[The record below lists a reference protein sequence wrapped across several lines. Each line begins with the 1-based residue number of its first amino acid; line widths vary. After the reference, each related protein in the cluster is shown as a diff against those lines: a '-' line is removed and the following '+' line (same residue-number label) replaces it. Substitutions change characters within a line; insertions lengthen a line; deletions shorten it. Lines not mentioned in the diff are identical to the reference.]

1 MKGIILA
8 GGSGT
13 RLYPVTLAI
22 CKQLMPVYDKPMVYY
37 PLAILMLAG
46 IKDILVITTP
56 QDTDA
61 FRRLLSD
68 GAQWGIRISYAVQPR
83 PEGIAQAF
91 IVGKDFIGNDSVAL
105 ILGDNIFWGHGLVAS
120 LAEASRKKN
129 RATIFGYW
137 VNDPQRY
144 GVVEI
149 EKNGKPLDLVE
160 KPQHPRSNYAVT
172 GLYFYDNTV
181 AQYASRLSPS
191 ARGELEI
198 TDLNR
203 LYLDEDRLDVVLLGR
218 GVAWLDTGTHE
229 SMLQASVFVETIQSR
244 QGLKV
249 SCPEE
254 IAFRLGYISKE
265 RLISLAEPMKKNSY
279 GDYLLQLAAGLR

>member
-13 RLYPVTLAI
+13 RLYPVTLATS
-22 CKQLMPVYDKPMVYY
+22 KQLLPVYDKPMVYY
-37 PLAILMLAG
+37 PLAILMLAK
-46 IKDILVITTP
+46 IREILIITTP
-56 QDTDA
+56 QDLDA
-61 FRRLLSD
+61 FKRLLGD
-68 GAQWGIRISYAVQPR
+68 GLQWGLHFSYAVQPR

-91 IVGKDFIGNDSVAL
+91 IVGKEFIQNDSVAL
-105 ILGDNIFWGHGLVAS
+105 ILGDNIFWGHGLIGT
-120 LAEASRKKN
+120 LAEAAAKKD

-137 VNDPQRY
+137 VNDPERY
-144 GVVEI
+144 GVVE
-149 EKNGKPLDLVE
+149 LDARGRPINLVE
-160 KPQHPRSNYAVT
+160 KPKIPKSPYAVT
-172 GLYFYDNTV
+172 GLYFYDNKIT
-181 AQYASRLSPS
+181 QYADRLAPS

-203 LYLDEDRLDVVLLGR
+203 LYMQEGRLDVVLLGR

-254 IAFRLGYISKE
+254 IAFKLGYITSE
-265 RLISLAEPMKKNSY
+265 QLIRLAEPMKKNSY
-279 GDYLLQLAAGLR
+279 GEYLMQIATGKR

>member
-13 RLYPVTLAI
+13 RLYPVTLASS
-22 CKQLMPVYDKPMVYY
+22 KQLLPVYDKPMVYY
-37 PLAILMLAG
+37 PLAILMLAK
-46 IKDILVITTP
+46 IREILVITTP
-56 QDTDA
+56 QDLDA
-61 FRRLLSD
+61 FKRLLGN
-68 GAQWGIRISYAVQPR
+68 GAQWGLRFSYAVQPR

-91 IVGKDFIGNDSVAL
+91 IVGKEFIQNDSVAL
-105 ILGDNIFWGHGLVAS
+105 ILGDNIFWGHGLIGT
-120 LAEASRKKN
+120 LAEAAAKKDK
-129 RATIFGYW
+129 ATIFGYW
-137 VNDPQRY
+137 VNDPERY
-144 GVVEI
+144 GVVE
-149 EKNGKPLDLVE
+149 LDARGRPVNLVE
-160 KPQHPRSNYAVT
+160 KPKIPKSPYAVT
-172 GLYFYDNTV
+172 GLYFYDNKII
-181 AQYASRLSPS
+181 QYAERLAPS

-203 LYLDEDRLDVVLLGR
+203 LYMQEGRLDVVLLGR

-254 IAFRLGYISKE
+254 IAFSLGYITGE
-265 RLISLAEPMKKNSY
+265 QLLRLAEPMKKNSY
-279 GDYLLQLAAGLR
+279 GEYLVQIASGKR

>member
-13 RLYPVTLAI
+13 RLYPVTLATS
-22 CKQLMPVYDKPMVYY
+22 KQLLPVYDKPMVYY
-37 PLAILMLAG
+37 PLAILMLAK
-46 IKDILVITTP
+46 IRDILIITTP
-56 QDTDA
+56 QDYDA
-61 FRRLLSD
+61 FKRLLGNGS
-68 GAQWGIRISYAVQPR
+68 QWGLRFSYAVQPR

-91 IVGKDFIGNDSVAL
+91 IVGKEFIGNDSVAL
-105 ILGDNIFWGHGLVAS
+105 ILGDNIFWGHGIIS
-120 LAEASRKKN
+120 TLAEATAKKD

-137 VNDPQRY
+137 VTDPQRY
-144 GVVEI
+144 GVVE
-149 EKNGKPLDLVE
+149 LDAKGRPVNLVE
-160 KPQHPRSNYAVT
+160 KPKTPKSPYAVT
-172 GLYFYDNTV
+172 GLYFFDNKVT
-181 AQYASRLSPS
+181 QYAEGLAPS

-203 LYLDEDRLDVVLLGR
+203 LYMQEGRLDVVLLGR

-254 IAFRLGYISKE
+254 IAFTLGYISAE
-265 RLISLAEPMKKNSY
+265 QLLRLAEPMKKNSY
-279 GDYLLQLAAGLR
+279 GEYLVQIASGKR